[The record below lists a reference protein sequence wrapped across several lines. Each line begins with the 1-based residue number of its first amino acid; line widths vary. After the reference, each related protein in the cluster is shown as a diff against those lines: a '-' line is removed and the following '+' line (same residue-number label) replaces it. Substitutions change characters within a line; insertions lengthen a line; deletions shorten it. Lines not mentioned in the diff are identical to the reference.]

1 MLIQFFTSH
10 FFANTM
16 YGLINNLVAFIFVWF
31 IHAFIPFKPKYQNR
45 KNIVRATLLMYAALV
60 AISYLREI
68 PGFNARPIFLALT
81 LLYFAVQLVYL
92 FVVFDGSIAMRLLM
106 FFFEKIIEVLCMS
119 LGDAMA
125 VWFIPDFMYH
135 YVLDD
140 TRGVWYFNASILTSE
155 IIIFGFCWV
164 AVRLIRL
171 VQNRNARLDILAFI
185 LIPASQFILFFISM
199 VLYTRV
205 ISTAV
210 YNPYGIAALVLGIL
224 GDLALFVMVRRM
236 NENAELRARLD
247 ATKMQQSYYALLE
260 EQQKQIREMQ
270 HDINNHAAVIRSL
283 TANAP
288 AGTDLQQYAE
298 EITAPRLLNLHYCR
312 NPILNALLVNKAAD
326 CRTAGIEAEFD
337 IHLAAG
343 TAGFDDYDLV
353 TLISN
358 LLDNA
363 IEAAGAAAEKWLV
376 LSMRAA
382 GGTLSLRCENTC
394 GDAAGSYAANR
405 EKMSRGH
412 GKAIIARTVKKYHG
426 EMTVKPEAGR
436 YTVDTMLFARE
447 AA

>member
-1 MLIQFFTSH
+1 
-10 FFANTM
+10 
-16 YGLINNLVAFIFVWF
+16 
-31 IHAFIPFKPKYQNR
+31 
-45 KNIVRATLLMYAALV
+45 MYAALV

-106 FFFEKIIEVLCMS
+106 FFLEKIIEVLGMS

-155 IIIFGFCWV
+155 ILIFAFCWV

-363 IEAAGAAAEKWLV
+363 IEAAGAAAEKRLA

-436 YTVDTMLFARE
+436 YTVDAMLFARE